1 MTGLELVEELEN
13 QNLLV
18 MDGYDDCILGLGRRF
33 DQTFVV
39 YDQKKVIAKLMTE
52 GMTEEEAL
60 EFHDYN
66 QVGAYMGEGT
76 PAFLLTTDEE

>member
-1 MTGLELVEELEN
+1 MTRLELVEELEKEG
-13 QNLLV
+13 LLI

-39 YDQKKVIAKLMTE
+39 YDQKKVIAKLMSE
-52 GMTEEEAL
+52 GMTEQEAW
-60 EFHDYN
+60 EYHDYN

-76 PAFLLTTDEE
+76 VAFVEVFDKE

>member
-1 MTGLELVEELEN
+1 MTRLEWAEELEN
-13 QNLLV
+13 QNLLI

-33 DQTFVV
+33 DQHFVV
-39 YDQKKVIAKLMTE
+39 YDLKRVIQKLMAE

-60 EFHDYN
+60 EFHDFN

-76 PAFLLTTDEE
+76 PAFLVVPDEE

>member
-1 MTGLELVEELEN
+1 MTRLEWAEELEN
-13 QNLLV
+13 QNLLT

-33 DQTFVV
+33 DQHFVV
-39 YDQKKVIAKLMTE
+39 YDLKRVIQKLMAE

-60 EFHDYN
+60 EFHDFN

-76 PAFLLTTDEE
+76 PAFLLTPDEE